1 MSDNKPY
8 GSCPICGADGKS
20 RERRPNGD
28 DTCIKGHKYKS
39 ADSITNPDTVTLP
52 RETDLSGTT
61 RARIGKDGT
70 VILRH
75 FNCDETNEFYLTA
88 LEATG
93 LHEELTKAM
102 EVKGE

>member
-52 RETDLSGTT
+52 REDLS
-61 RARIGKDGT
+61 ALLLNYEWF
-70 VILRH
+70 LRH
-75 FNCDETNEFYLTA
+75 FEGTMDFDPRIVSD
-88 LEATG
+88 
-93 LHEELTKAM
+93 ELTKAL
-102 EVKGE
+102 EVKSE